1 LPSVRIWTPESDYDA
16 KAVLLLSEKL
26 VAHLDI
32 DLSIKVKGRPDRKI
46 AKKGFN
52 GLKNAINNYLQEELC
67 VIFVIDHDGPQAQAN
82 RRQEPNSLIN
92 QIEKV
97 IKLKEFQGRVHL
109 VEAVNELEA
118 WLLIDCTGIFCY
130 FAKNNHALPK
140 TCKQDLC
147 SRECR
152 HKLEQH
158 KDFGPLITK
167 YTKGDTA
174 SIEEPEQGSNKGVKE
189 YLIKFSKEIFQVLH
203 PQTRKIEKSRQY
215 KEALAPE
222 IAEYIQIDAT
232 TLKRSESLSK
242 LGEQLSEC
250 SNRLKLAKI
259 ES

>member
-26 VAHLDI
+26 VAYLDI
-32 DLSIKVKGRPDRKI
+32 DISIKVKGKPDRQI
-46 AKKGFN
+46 AKKGSR
-52 GLKNAINNYLQEELC
+52 GLKAAIKNYLQEDNC

-97 IKLKEFQGRVHL
+97 VELKEFQGRVHL

-130 FAKNNHALPK
+130 FAQNSHTLPK
-140 TCKQDLC
+140 TCQQDLC

-152 HKLEQH
+152 NQIEQH
-158 KDFGPLITK
+158 KEFWRLITK

-174 SIEEPEQGSNKGVKE
+174 SIEEPEPGSNKGVKE
-189 YLIKFSKEIFQVLH
+189 YLIKFSQEIFQVLH
-203 PQTRKIEKSRQY
+203 PQTRKMDKSRQY
-215 KEALAPE
+215 KEALAPK
-222 IAEYIQIDAT
+222 IAEYIKIDAT
-232 TLKRSESLSK
+232 TLKRNESLTK
-242 LGEQLSEC
+242 LGEQLNEC
-250 SNRLKLAKI
+250 SND
-259 ES
+259 